1 MKYTSLL
8 IGLVLAV
15 LGEPAVAAS
24 LTTIVNN
31 GRSDNRVDM
40 VFLGDGYT
48 SADMAAGTYG
58 NHINNYV
65 NYMFADSLNSDPFF
79 RYRNYFNIH
88 KIDVF
93 SNESGADSP
102 PDGVFRDTALDASYY
117 FDDVTERLLYIDTA
131 KANAVR
137 DRALSTAN
145 FTAELQYVTV
155 NDSKYGGGGGSYAVY
170 AGGNSASKEVA
181 LHETGHSFGGLAD
194 EYGGFAEPY
203 TGPEPIDPNV
213 TTDPTGAKWA
223 YWQGYDQPGI
233 GLIGAYNGG
242 RYYNDGIYRPSEN
255 SKMRS
260 LYQPFDAISREQ
272 IILNI
277 YDFVKPL
284 DSWLD
289 NSILL
294 TNPDELFVDVVD
306 ETVISLEWF
315 IDGNRIGDVGSE
327 RLNLT
332 SLGYGPGDYV
342 VSARAFDPT
351 GFDPLNGWVR
361 KDQSKLE
368 QRVSWNVK
376 LTTGA
381 TAVPEPGG
389 AIGLLGLLAFAR
401 CKAAVLDPAFR
412 RLTKSHSGSSA

>member
-8 IGLVLAV
+8 IGIALAFF
-15 LGEPAVAAS
+15 GEPVIAAPF
-24 LTTIVNN
+24 TTLVNN
-31 GRSDNRVDM
+31 GKSDNRIDV

-48 SADMAAGTYG
+48 STDVATGTYD

-65 NYMFADSLNSDPFF
+65 NYLFSNSLNSDPFF

-88 KIDVF
+88 KIDVI
-93 SNESGADSP
+93 STESGADSP
-102 PDGVFRDTALDASYY
+102 PDGVFRDTALDSSYY
-117 FDDVTERLLYIDTA
+117 FDGVTDRLLFVNSA
-131 KANAVR
+131 KANEVR
-137 DRALSTAN
+137 DRALATAG

-155 NDSKYGGGGGSYAVY
+155 NDSKYGGGGGDYAVY
-170 AGGNSASKEVA
+170 AGGNSASTEVA
-181 LHETGHSFGGLAD
+181 LHETGHSFSGLAD
-194 EYGGFAEPY
+194 EYDGFADPY
-203 TGPEPIDPNV
+203 TGPEPIEPNA

-233 GLIGAYNGG
+233 GLIGSYNGG
-242 RYYNDGIYRPSEN
+242 RYYNDGVYRPSEN

-272 IILNI
+272 IILSI

-284 DSWLD
+284 DSWRD
-289 NSILL
+289 NSLLL

-306 ETVISLEWF
+306 ETVINLEWF
-315 IDGNRIGDVGSE
+315 IDGNRIGDVGTE

-351 GFDPLNGWVR
+351 GFDPVKGWVR
-361 KDQSKLE
+361 KDQTKLE
-368 QRVSWNVK
+368 QRVSWTVK
-376 LTTGA
+376 LTAGV
-381 TAVPEPGG
+381 TAVPEPSG

-401 CKAAVLDPAFR
+401 RKAAA
-412 RLTKSHSGSSA
+412 LTQGA